1 MGKTLITGAIICSL
15 TATSGF
21 AGNLA
26 EPVMEP
32 EVIVKEST
40 GSSGGSMLVP
50 VLLLVL
56 IAAAAASGGS
66 GPQLVPSDSRLK
78 TDITQVGTA
87 ANGLPLY
94 HFRYKGLPT
103 VYQGVM
109 AQDVLKHTPDAVAT
123 IPGGYY
129 AVNYGMLGL
138 EMTIVH

>member
-1 MGKTLITGAIICSL
+1 MICSL
-15 TATSGF
+15 TAQAAF

-32 EVIVKEST
+32 EIIVEEST

-50 VLLLVL
+50 ILLLVL
-56 IAAAAASGGS
+56 IAAAATSGGS
-66 GPQLVPSDSRLK
+66 DPAPQMSDSRLK

-109 AQDVLKHTPDAVAT
+109 AQDVLKHTPDAVVT
-123 IPGGYY
+123 MPGGYY
-129 AVNYGMLGL
+129 AVKYDMLGL
-138 EMTIVH
+138 EMTVVN